1 MEALLAREEVDCL
14 DSLLEKYRG
23 HVWRLAFR
31 FVQDADE
38 AQDVTQDV
46 LLILSRQ
53 AARLRPE
60 TRLAAWL
67 TRVTS
72 NAALNAGRRRRTRR
86 RYHLAAAEEPQRRS
100 SNPEEGLVGMGLRRA
115 LAALPRGQ
123 RAAVTL
129 RLLEEKTFREIA
141 ETFGVTEGTIKVQ
154 FARGLRRLRRE
165 LTGQRSETS

>member
-1 MEALLAREEVDCL
+1 MDDLLRREQVDCL

-23 HVWRLAFR
+23 QVWRLAFR

-46 LLILSRQ
+46 LLTLYRQ
-53 AARLRPE
+53 AERLRPG
-60 TRLAAWL
+60 TLLSAWL

-72 NAALNAGRRRRTRR
+72 NTALNAGRRRTTRR
-86 RYHLAAAEEPQRRS
+86 RYHLAAAAEPRLRS
-100 SNPEEGLVGMGLRRA
+100 ATPEAGLVGAGLRQA
-115 LAALPRGQ
+115 LNALPRGQ

-141 ETFGVTEGTIKVQ
+141 ETFGITEGTVKVQ

-165 LTGQRSETS
+165 MDENRSETS

>member
-1 MEALLAREEVDCL
+1 MDALLRREEVDCL

-23 HVWRLAFR
+23 HVWRLAYR

-46 LLILSRQ
+46 LLTLCRE
-53 AARLRPE
+53 AARLEPE

-72 NAALNAGRRRRTRR
+72 NAALNAGRGRATRR
-86 RYHLAAAEEPQRRS
+86 RYHQAAAAEPRRRGLD
-100 SNPEEGLVGMGLRRA
+100 PEAGLVGMKLRRA

-141 ETFGVTEGTIKVQ
+141 ETFGVTEGTVKVQ
-154 FARGLRRLRRE
+154 FARGLRRLRLE
-165 LTGQRSETS
+165 MEENRSERS

>member
-1 MEALLAREEVDCL
+1 MEALLRREEVDCL

-31 FVQDADE
+31 LVQDADE

-46 LLILSRQ
+46 LLTLYQQ

-72 NAALNAGRRRRTRR
+72 NAALNAKRRRTTRR
-86 RYHLAAAEEPQRRS
+86 RYHLAAAAEPRRRG
-100 SNPEEGLVGMGLRRA
+100 SNPDAGLVGTGLRRA

-123 RAAVTL
+123 RAAVIL

-141 ETFGVTEGTIKVQ
+141 ETFGVTEGTVKVQ
-154 FARGLRRLRRE
+154 FARGLSRLRRE
-165 LTGQRSETS
+165 MAENRSETP